1 VCSPLTLSL
10 YAQQI
15 PTSVAFIDAFFL
27 TFFLSSKLSFFSC
40 YASSF
45 LRQLML
51 KKADFPVERIDNNLM
66 IVSVFVLVAR

>member
-1 VCSPLTLSL
+1 MAILYVCSPLTLSL

-15 PTSVAFIDAFFL
+15 PTSVAFLDAFFEL
-27 TFFLSSKLSFFSC
+27 QAFLFSC

-51 KKADFPVERIDNNLM
+51 NQADFSSGKNSQQPHDCFCFCAE
-66 IVSVFVLVAR
+66 

>member
-15 PTSVAFIDAFFL
+15 PTSVAFLDAFFEL
-27 TFFLSSKLSFFSC
+27 QAFLFSC